1 MPAFAE
7 LLQCDNAAYVM
18 PDHRTA
24 HECVTSADGMPDE
37 FPDNV
42 PHNAD
47 LVYAIVHAM
56 PDSGHAGQHGPQ
68 LWLHVAAGAA
78 LGHVYC

>member
-1 MPAFAE
+1 
-7 LLQCDNAAYVM
+7 M

-68 LWLHVAAGAA
+68 LWLHVALKRSVGSRLLLTPYLSLTASSG
-78 LGHVYC
+78 L